1 MAKYIVQHRRA
12 TKDVLS
18 DKNTLIPLAG
28 ELLVELDEANSLHRL
43 KIGDGVHNYSELSY
57 LMAGDE
63 ILTQALPNILHI
75 TLDVDKWEVDD
86 SFAEEIPSHV
96 CYCQE
101 IALEGATINS
111 RLDLQ
116 PDVDMLAEFQSL
128 GVVFVTKNVD
138 GAIFVCSLGNKPTKT
153 YNMQAT
159 LVVANVLSECDK
171 VLGIPVGA
179 SASIEETNEKIA
191 ELEAQVASISNQL
204 YKKIEILSFAP
215 SPSKAEKGDSVNNL
229 TLKWTTSKTP
239 TAFDLTGS
247 GEISIGNG
255 SAQVT
260 GEPDEFNMGNP
271 GSWTLAVTDERDATV
286 TKSTS
291 IKFYDAVYFGSISA
305 DVAIN
310 DDTINRDVIPSLGKD
325 IRGSISGSFVTTHE
339 SQRGIFICPV
349 SYGKPQF
356 KIGPTPL
363 PYDWEK
369 VNGETPLVFA
379 NAHGYTNPGGYNVW
393 RSYRDIGAKNTN
405 ITVI

>member
-179 SASIEETNEKIA
+179 SASIEETNAKIA
-191 ELEAQVASISNQL
+191 ELEAQMASISNKL
-204 YKKIEILSFAP
+204 YEPIVIESFSVPKAGKGSVVTSTTLTWKTNTIPTTLTVNGESLDVNVKSKKVE
-215 SPSKAEKGDSVNNL
+215 
-229 TLKWTTSKTP
+229 
-239 TAFDLTGS
+239 GS
-247 GEISIGNG
+247 
-255 SAQVT
+255 
-260 GEPDEFNMGNP
+260 FNMNNP
-271 GSWTLAVTDERDATV
+271 GSWTLTVVDERGV
-286 TKSTS
+286 TKTKTIS
-291 IKFYDAVYFGSISA
+291 IPFYDAVYFGSISA
-305 DVAIN
+305 DVTIMSDDGAIN
-310 DDTINRDVIPSLGKD
+310 GDALSSLRSEF
-325 IRGSISGSFVTTHE
+325 RGSRGGSFVTTNE

-356 KIGPTPL
+356 KIGATPL

-369 VNGETPLVFA
+369 LNGETPIVFA
-379 NAHGYTNPGGYNVW
+379 NEHGYTNQDGYNIW

-405 ITVI
+405 ITVV